1 MNNILKEYPKDN
13 EVIMLVRSC
22 IPMIAY
28 RWKLILGANTVVQ
41 DLQILQNWKFQ
52 TRNKI
57 ETSKIEDQLKK
68 FVDYE
73 DDKIANM
80 AEGVSAF
87 AELESV
93 DRGN

>member
-1 MNNILKEYPKDN
+1 
-13 EVIMLVRSC
+13 VSV
-22 IPMIAY
+22 A
-28 RWKLILGANTVVQ
+28 VQ

>member
-1 MNNILKEYPKDN
+1 
-13 EVIMLVRSC
+13 
-22 IPMIAY
+22 
-28 RWKLILGANTVVQ
+28 
-41 DLQILQNWKFQ
+41 LQNWKFQ

-87 AELESV
+87 ADFESV
-93 DRGN
+93 DRRC

>member
-1 MNNILKEYPKDN
+1 MS
-13 EVIMLVRSC
+13 V
-22 IPMIAY
+22 A
-28 RWKLILGANTVVQ
+28 VQ